1 MQVVAY
7 VEALEAVRKARQV
20 FSFSLMSIKSD
31 VFFFRDTLKALS
43 DSFIN
48 FGTEDFTTV
57 GNLTQSSNASTKVL
71 EAEQTRSHRRL
82 LAHMNHADEIERQ
95 LKIKERWSEE
105 DPHYLDALKF
115 INNWTFIGAVERL
128 EGLVMQRL
136 FELSKANLAGT
147 GAYFL
152 NIQQKCFTETSLGYK
167 LRKHISKAIANRS
180 SAICT
185 ALERYNQLAPLQ
197 NPP

>member
-31 VFFFRDTLKALS
+31 VFFFRDMLKALS

-95 LKIKERWSEE
+95 LKIEER
-105 DPHYLDALKF
+105 
-115 INNWTFIGAVERL
+115 
-128 EGLVMQRL
+128 
-136 FELSKANLAGT
+136 
-147 GAYFL
+147 
-152 NIQQKCFTETSLGYK
+152 
-167 LRKHISKAIANRS
+167 
-180 SAICT
+180 
-185 ALERYNQLAPLQ
+185 
-197 NPP
+197 